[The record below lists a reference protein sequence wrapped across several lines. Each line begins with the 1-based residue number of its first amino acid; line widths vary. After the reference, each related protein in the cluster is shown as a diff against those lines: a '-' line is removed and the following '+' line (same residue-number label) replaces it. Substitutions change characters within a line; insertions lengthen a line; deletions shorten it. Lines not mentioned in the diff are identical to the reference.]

1 MAVLLEVAAVEL
13 EVLVLLGLAEL
24 LELVTVEQ
32 DCLAR

>member
-1 MAVLLEVAAVEL
+1 MAVLLEVAVVEL
-13 EVLVLLGLAEL
+13 VAWVLLGLAEL